1 MTTVK
6 EHPLVVVVVI
16 LVCDFLLPV
25 RVALPQLLIHHFL
38 NLQRRNTFTAQRFP
52 SDGQGRHHDDR
63 GRITPDPFHTL
74 MML

>member
-25 RVALPQLLIHHFL
+25 CVALAQLLIHHFL
-38 NLQRRNTFTAQRFP
+38 NLQRGNTFTTQRFP
-52 SDGQGRHHDDR
+52 TDVQRRDHDDR
-63 GRITPDPFHTL
+63 GRTHFTP
-74 MML
+74 